1 MEKAEIKRMPI
12 SPEEEKRLTI
22 DLSQQ

>member
-22 DLSQQ
+22 DLLQQ